1 MRCTICGRRGSGPQ
15 PSSRSRLCR
24 RPPGRI
30 ASEFGSYVICA
41 SWPGL
46 LSPGLSLTLRDRPQL
61 AATKRDDT
69 CAPSRAQLIERTS
82 VAGELRNELKILV
95 SAVQSRPCPPFF
107 STGCPPPDFLQ
118 SKFVPKFV
126 PNSSTLQRIPAHE
139 GPGGSVLDSD
149 LGPLVYRLRPVL
161 IGGVGVV
168 SQFDR
173 PHESSSCYSPTATL
187 GYLPAGT
194 PRWLERIFP
203 AVV

>member
-41 SWPGL
+41 SSPGL

-107 STGCPPPDFLQ
+107 STGCPPRN
-118 SKFVPKFV
+118 SSRIEFV
-126 PNSSTLQRIPAHE
+126 PNSGTLQRIPAR
-139 GPGGSVLDSD
+139 D
-149 LGPLVYRLRPVL
+149 LL
-161 IGGVGVV
+161 
-168 SQFDR
+168 
-173 PHESSSCYSPTATL
+173 
-187 GYLPAGT
+187 
-194 PRWLERIFP
+194 
-203 AVV
+203 